1 MNRIDTDTLRTGQI
15 FSEPVYSE
23 GSNLLVP
30 AMVPL
35 LQRDIDFLYTW
46 GIEFV
51 STDGYILTDDE
62 IAAAAEEAAAAKAAA
77 AEAAAEAAAAKAAAL
92 EGPPEQEELT
102 DIQISIT
109 DVKKNSGPYRAY
121 KSLIE
126 KLDSVFTGIKS
137 GVDMEMRVIDNIGA
151 QLLNDLRNYPNN
163 FVGFILGGEVTGH
176 ELAKSSVNTAI
187 LAALTSQELHL
198 PNHKINNIVSG
209 ALLHDI
215 GMIRLSKGI
224 TEKKGGLSDAEF
236 EQIKSHTLHSSKI
249 VSKELFGNS
258 EVNLIA
264 LHHHE
269 RWDGKGYPDQLSEN
283 AIDMGARIV
292 SVADAFEAMVSKKS
306 YRESILGYQAI
317 KNMLADNARRFDPAV
332 IMAFTKIMGIY
343 PIGSIIKL
351 NDESVARVLSVN
363 SNAPLRPVVQLLVN
377 KTGKVYK
384 SGEGEVVD
392 LLAERTLFIKKAM
405 DPAEF
410 AGTDE

>member
-1 MNRIDTDTLRTGQI
+1 MNKINTDTLRAGQV
-15 FSEPVYSE
+15 FSAPVYSE
-23 GSNLLVP
+23 GSSLLVP
-30 AMVPL
+30 AMIPL

-46 GIEFV
+46 GIEAV
-51 STDGYILTDDE
+51 STEGYALSDEE
-62 IAAAAEEAAAAKAAA
+62 IASAAIQAASSEPAD
-77 AEAAAEAAAAKAAAL
+77 L
-92 EGPPEQEELT
+92 G
-102 DIQISIT
+102 DVQISIS
-109 DVKKNSGPYRAY
+109 DVKQNSSQYRAY

-126 KLDSVFTGIKS
+126 KLDSVFIGIKN
-137 GVDMEMRVIDNIGA
+137 GVDMEMRVVDNIGA
-151 QLLNDLRNYPNN
+151 QLLKDLREYPNN
-163 FVGFILGGEVTGH
+163 FIGYILGGEVEGK

-187 LAALTSQELHL
+187 LSALTANELHL
-198 PNHKINNIVSG
+198 PNHKISNIVSG
-209 ALLHDI
+209 ALLHDV
-215 GMIRLSKGI
+215 GMFRLSKGI

-236 EQIKSHTLHSSKI
+236 EQIKSHPLHSSKI
-249 VSKELFGNS
+249 VSKELFGNQ

-269 RWDGKGYPDQLSEN
+269 RWDGNGYPDHLSGQ

-306 YRESILGYQAI
+306 YRESMVGYQAI

-343 PIGSIIKL
+343 PIGSIIRL

-363 SNAPLRPVVQLLVN
+363 SNAPLRPVVELLMD
-377 KTGKVYK
+377 KTGKVFK
-384 SGEGEVVD
+384 SGKGEVID
-392 LLAERTLFIKKAM
+392 LLVKKTLFIKKAI

>member
-1 MNRIDTDTLRTGQI
+1 M
-15 FSEPVYSE
+15 
-23 GSNLLVP
+23 
-30 AMVPL
+30 
-35 LQRDIDFLYTW
+35 
-46 GIEFV
+46 
-51 STDGYILTDDE
+51 
-62 IAAAAEEAAAAKAAA
+62 
-77 AEAAAEAAAAKAAAL
+77 
-92 EGPPEQEELT
+92 
-102 DIQISIT
+102 
-109 DVKKNSGPYRAY
+109 
-121 KSLIE
+121 
-126 KLDSVFTGIKS
+126 
-137 GVDMEMRVIDNIGA
+137 
-151 QLLNDLRNYPNN
+151 
-163 FVGFILGGEVTGH
+163 
-176 ELAKSSVNTAI
+176 
-187 LAALTSQELHL
+187 
-198 PNHKINNIVSG
+198 
-209 ALLHDI
+209 
-215 GMIRLSKGI
+215 
-224 TEKKGGLSDAEF
+224 
-236 EQIKSHTLHSSKI
+236 
-249 VSKELFGNS
+249 
-258 EVNLIA
+258 NLIA

>member
-1 MNRIDTDTLRTGQI
+1 MNIIDTDSLRVGQV

-23 GSNLLVP
+23 GDNLLVP
-30 AMVPL
+30 ALIPL

-46 GIEFV
+46 GIDDVLTE
-51 STDGYILTDDE
+51 GYLLSDE
-62 IAAAAEEAAAAKAAA
+62 EVA
-77 AEAAAEAAAAKAAAL
+77 
-92 EGPPEQEELT
+92 ELT
-102 DIQISIT
+102 KEPVKHVNLVDVELSIS
-109 DVKKNSGPYRAY
+109 DVQKNSGPYRSY

-126 KLDSVFTGIKS
+126 KLDGVFVGIKS
-137 GVDMEMRVIDNIGA
+137 GVDIEMRVIDNISG
-151 QLLNDLRNYPNN
+151 QLLKDLRDNPNN
-163 FVGFILGGEVTGH
+163 FIGFILGGEVMGH

-187 LAALTSQELHL
+187 LSALTAQELRL
-198 PNHKINNIVSG
+198 PNHKILNIVSG

-236 EQIKSHTLHSSKI
+236 EQIKSHAVHSSKI
-249 VSKELFGNS
+249 VSKELFGNN

-269 RWDGKGYPDQLSEN
+269 RWDGKGYPDQLAGN

-306 YRESILGYQAI
+306 YRESIVGYQAV

-343 PIGSIIKL
+343 PIGSIIRL

-363 SNAPLRPVVQLLVN
+363 SNAPMRPIVEILIS
-377 KTGKVYK
+377 KAGKIYK
-384 SGEGEVVD
+384 SGKGDVID
-392 LLAERTLFIKKAM
+392 LLADKSLFIKKAM

-410 AGTDE
+410 SGTE

>member
-1 MNRIDTDTLRTGQI
+1 MNVINTDTLRVGQV

-23 GSNLLVP
+23 GENLLVP
-30 AMVPL
+30 KLVPL

-46 GIEFV
+46 GIDDV
-51 STDGYILTDDE
+51 STEGYILSDEE
-62 IAAAAEEAAAAKAAA
+62 IAALSAEPVKQVN
-77 AEAAAEAAAAKAAAL
+77 L
-92 EGPPEQEELT
+92 V
-102 DIQISIT
+102 
-109 DVKKNSGPYRAY
+109 DVKLSISDVQKNSGPYRSY

-126 KLDSVFTGIKS
+126 KLDGVFVGIKS
-137 GVDMEMRVIDNIGA
+137 GVNIEMRVIDNISS
-151 QLLNDLRNYPNN
+151 QLLNDLRDNPNN
-163 FVGFILGGEVTGH
+163 FIGYILGGEVTGH

-187 LAALTSQELHL
+187 LSALTAQELRL
-198 PNHKINNIVSG
+198 PNHKILNVVSG

-236 EQIKSHTLHSSKI
+236 EQIKSHPLHSSKI
-249 VSKELFGNS
+249 VSKELFGNN

-269 RWDGKGYPDQLSEN
+269 RWDGKGYPDHLSEN

-306 YRESILGYQAI
+306 YRESIVGYQAV

-343 PIGSIIKL
+343 PIGSIIRL

-363 SNAPLRPVVQLLVN
+363 SNAPMRPIVEILIS
-377 KTGKVYK
+377 K
-384 SGEGEVVD
+384 SGQIFKSGAGEVID
-392 LLAERTLFIKKAM
+392 LLAEKSLFIKKAI

-410 AGTDE
+410 AGAE

>member
-1 MNRIDTDTLRTGQI
+1 MNRIETDTLRAGQV
-15 FSEPVYSE
+15 FSTSVYSE
-23 GSNLLVP
+23 GNSLLVP
-30 AMVPL
+30 AMIPL

-46 GIEFV
+46 GIEAV
-51 STDGYILTDDE
+51 STEGNVFTG
-62 IAAAAEEAAAAKAAA
+62 EET
-77 AEAAAEAAAAKAAAL
+77 AAAL
-92 EGPPEQEELT
+92 TEPSKPGELV
-102 DIQISIT
+102 DVKISIS
-109 DVKKNSGPYRAY
+109 DVQENSIPYQAY

-126 KLDSVFTGIKS
+126 RLGSVFVGIKS
-137 GVDMEMRVIDNIGA
+137 GVDMEMRVVEGIGN
-151 QLLNDLRNYPNN
+151 QLLNDLISYPNN
-163 FVGFILGGEVTGH
+163 FIGYILGGEVTGH

-187 LAALTSQELHL
+187 LSAMTAQELRL
-198 PNHKINNIVSG
+198 QDRKIVNIVSG

-249 VSKELFGNS
+249 VSNELFGNN
-258 EVNLIA
+258 EVTLIA

-269 RWDGKGYPDQLSEN
+269 RWDGKGYPDQIAGT
-283 AIDMGARIV
+283 AIDIGARIV

-306 YRESILGYQAI
+306 YRKSIVGYQAV

-343 PIGSIIKL
+343 PIGSILQL
-351 NDESVARVLSVN
+351 NDESVARVITVN
-363 SNAPLRPVVQLLVN
+363 SNAPLRPVVELLMD
-377 KTGKVYK
+377 KTGKVFNT
-384 SGEGEVVD
+384 GEGTVID
-392 LLAERTLFIKKAM
+392 LLSEKTLFIKKAV

>member
-1 MNRIDTDTLRTGQI
+1 MNIISTDSLRVGQV

-23 GSNLLVP
+23 GENLLVP
-30 AMVPL
+30 KLIPL

-46 GIEFV
+46 GI
-51 STDGYILTDDE
+51 DDVLSE
-62 IAAAAEEAAAAKAAA
+62 GNLLSDEEVA
-77 AEAAAEAAAAKAAAL
+77 
-92 EGPPEQEELT
+92 ELT
-102 DIQISIT
+102 KEPVKHVNLMDVELSIS
-109 DVKKNSGPYRAY
+109 DVQKNSGPYRSY

-126 KLDSVFTGIKS
+126 KLDGVFIGIKS
-137 GVDMEMRVIDNIGA
+137 GVDIEMRVIDNISG
-151 QLLNDLRNYPNN
+151 QLLNDLRDNPNN
-163 FVGFILGGEVTGH
+163 FIGFILGGEVTGH

-187 LAALTSQELHL
+187 LSALTAQEMRL
-198 PNHKINNIVSG
+198 PNHKILNIVSG

-249 VSKELFGNS
+249 VSKELFGNN
-258 EVNLIA
+258 EVNQIA

-269 RWDGKGYPDQLSEN
+269 RWDGKGYPDKLTGN
-283 AIDMGARIV
+283 TIDMGARIV

-306 YRESILGYQAI
+306 YRESIVGYQAV

-343 PIGSIIKL
+343 PIGSIIRL

-363 SNAPLRPVVQLLVN
+363 TNAPMRPIVEILIS
-377 KTGKVYK
+377 KAGKIYK
-384 SGEGEVVD
+384 SGTGDVID
-392 LLAERTLFIKKAM
+392 LLAEKSIFIKKAM

-410 AGTDE
+410 TST

>member
-1 MNRIDTDTLRTGQI
+1 MNIIDTDSLRVGQI

-23 GSNLLVP
+23 GDNLLVP
-30 AMVPL
+30 KLIPL

-46 GIEFV
+46 GIDDVLTE
-51 STDGYILTDDE
+51 GYLLSDEEVEALTKEPVKHVDLVDV
-62 IAAAAEEAAAAKAAA
+62 
-77 AEAAAEAAAAKAAAL
+77 
-92 EGPPEQEELT
+92 ELS
-102 DIQISIT
+102 IS
-109 DVKKNSGPYRAY
+109 DVQKNSGPYRSY

-126 KLDSVFTGIKS
+126 KLDGVFVGIKS
-137 GVDMEMRVIDNIGA
+137 GVDIEMRVIDNISG
-151 QLLNDLRNYPNN
+151 QLLKDLRDNPNN
-163 FVGFILGGEVTGH
+163 FIGFILGGEVTGH

-187 LAALTSQELHL
+187 LSALTSQELRL
-198 PNHKINNIVSG
+198 PNHKILNIVSG

-236 EQIKSHTLHSSKI
+236 EQIKSHPLHSSKI
-249 VSKELFGNS
+249 VSKELFGNN

-269 RWDGKGYPDQLSEN
+269 RWDGKGYPNHLTGN

-306 YRESILGYQAI
+306 YRESIVGYQAV

-343 PIGSIIKL
+343 PIGSIIRL

-363 SNAPLRPVVQLLVN
+363 SNAPLRPIVEILISKN
-377 KTGKVYK
+377 GKIFK
-384 SGEGEVVD
+384 SGEGEVID
-392 LLAERTLFIKKAM
+392 LLAEKSIFIKKAI

-410 AGTDE
+410 AGTA

>member
-1 MNRIDTDTLRTGQI
+1 MNIIDTDTLRVGQV

-23 GSNLLVP
+23 GDNLLVP
-30 AMVPL
+30 ALIPL

-46 GIEFV
+46 GIDDVLTE
-51 STDGYILTDDE
+51 GYLLSDE
-62 IAAAAEEAAAAKAAA
+62 EVA
-77 AEAAAEAAAAKAAAL
+77 
-92 EGPPEQEELT
+92 ELT
-102 DIQISIT
+102 KEPVKHVNLEDVELSIS
-109 DVKKNSGPYRAY
+109 DVQKNSGPYRSY

-126 KLDSVFTGIKS
+126 KLDSVFIGIKS
-137 GVDMEMRVIDNIGA
+137 GVDIEMRVIDNISG
-151 QLLNDLRNYPNN
+151 QLLKDLRDNPNN
-163 FVGFILGGEVTGH
+163 FIGFILGGEVMGH
-176 ELAKSSVNTAI
+176 DLAKSSVNTAI
-187 LAALTSQELHL
+187 LSALTAQELRL
-198 PNHKINNIVSG
+198 PNHKILNIVSG

-236 EQIKSHTLHSSKI
+236 EQIKSHTVHSSKI
-249 VSKELFGNS
+249 VSKELFGNN

-269 RWDGKGYPDQLSEN
+269 RWDGKGYPDQLVGN

-306 YRESILGYQAI
+306 YRESIVGYQAV

-343 PIGSIIKL
+343 PIGSIIRL

-363 SNAPLRPVVQLLVN
+363 SNAPMRPIVEILISKAGQI
-377 KTGKVYK
+377 YK
-384 SGEGEVVD
+384 SGAGEVID
-392 LLAERTLFIKKAM
+392 LLAEKGLFIKKAM

-410 AGTDE
+410 SDTE

>member
-1 MNRIDTDTLRTGQI
+1 MNIIDTDSLRVGQI

-23 GSNLLVP
+23 GDNLLVP
-30 AMVPL
+30 ALIPL

-46 GIEFV
+46 GIDDVLTE
-51 STDGYILTDDE
+51 GYLLSDE
-62 IAAAAEEAAAAKAAA
+62 EV
-77 AEAAAEAAAAKAAAL
+77 AAL
-92 EGPPEQEELT
+92 SKEPVKQVNLVDVE
-102 DIQISIT
+102 ISIS
-109 DVKKNSGPYRAY
+109 DVQKNSGPYRSY

-126 KLDSVFTGIKS
+126 KLDGVFVGIKS
-137 GVDMEMRVIDNIGA
+137 GVDIEMRVIDNISG
-151 QLLNDLRNYPNN
+151 QLLKDLRDNPNN
-163 FVGFILGGEVTGH
+163 FIGFILGGEVMGH

-187 LAALTSQELHL
+187 LSALTAQELKL
-198 PNHKINNIVSG
+198 PNHKILNIVSG

-249 VSKELFGNS
+249 VSKELFGNN

-269 RWDGKGYPDQLSEN
+269 RWDGKGYPDKLVGN

-306 YRESILGYQAI
+306 YRESIVGYQAV

-343 PIGSIIKL
+343 PIGSIIRL

-363 SNAPLRPVVQLLVN
+363 SSAPLRPIVEILISRAG
-377 KTGKVYK
+377 KIFRSGTGDVI
-384 SGEGEVVD
+384 D
-392 LLAERTLFIKKAM
+392 LLAEKSLFIKKAM

-410 AGTDE
+410 SGTE

>member
-1 MNRIDTDTLRTGQI
+1 MNIIDTDTLRVGQV

-23 GSNLLVP
+23 GDNLLVP
-30 AMVPL
+30 KLIPL

-46 GIEFV
+46 GIDDVLTE
-51 STDGYILTDDE
+51 GYLLSDE
-62 IAAAAEEAAAAKAAA
+62 EVA
-77 AEAAAEAAAAKAAAL
+77 
-92 EGPPEQEELT
+92 ELT
-102 DIQISIT
+102 KEPVKHVNLVDVELSIS
-109 DVKKNSGPYRAY
+109 DVQKNSGPYRSY

-126 KLDSVFTGIKS
+126 KLDGVFVGIKS
-137 GVDMEMRVIDNIGA
+137 GVDIEMRVIDNISG
-151 QLLNDLRNYPNN
+151 QLLKDLRDNPNN
-163 FVGFILGGEVTGH
+163 FVGFILGGEVMGH

-187 LAALTSQELHL
+187 LSALTSQELRL
-198 PNHKINNIVSG
+198 PNHKILNIVSG

-236 EQIKSHTLHSSKI
+236 EQIKSHTVHSSKI
-249 VSKELFGNS
+249 VSKELFGNN

-269 RWDGKGYPDQLSEN
+269 RWDGKGYPDQLAGN

-306 YRESILGYQAI
+306 YRESIVGYQAV

-343 PIGSIIKL
+343 PIGSIIRL
-351 NDESVARVLSVN
+351 NDDSVARVLSVN
-363 SNAPLRPVVQLLVN
+363 SNAPMRPIVEILIS
-377 KTGKVYK
+377 KAGKIYK
-384 SGEGEVVD
+384 SGKGEIID
-392 LLAERTLFIKKAM
+392 LLADKSLFIKKAM

-410 AGTDE
+410 SGTE

>member
-1 MNRIDTDTLRTGQI
+1 MNIIDTDTLRVGQV

-23 GSNLLVP
+23 GDNLLVP
-30 AMVPL
+30 KLIPL

-46 GIEFV
+46 GIDDVLTE
-51 STDGYILTDDE
+51 GYLLSDE
-62 IAAAAEEAAAAKAAA
+62 EVA
-77 AEAAAEAAAAKAAAL
+77 
-92 EGPPEQEELT
+92 ELT
-102 DIQISIT
+102 KEPVNHVNLVDVELSIS
-109 DVKKNSGPYRAY
+109 DVQKNSGPYRSY

-126 KLDSVFTGIKS
+126 KLDGVFVGIKS
-137 GVDMEMRVIDNIGA
+137 GVDIEMRVIDNISG
-151 QLLNDLRNYPNN
+151 QLLKDLRDNPNN
-163 FVGFILGGEVTGH
+163 FIGFILGGEVMGH

-187 LAALTSQELHL
+187 LSALTAQELRL
-198 PNHKINNIVSG
+198 PNHKILNIVSG

-236 EQIKSHTLHSSKI
+236 EQIKSHTVHSSKI
-249 VSKELFGNS
+249 VSKELFGNN

-269 RWDGKGYPDQLSEN
+269 RWDGKGYPDKLTGN

-306 YRESILGYQAI
+306 YRESIVGYQAV

-343 PIGSIIKL
+343 PIGSIIRL

-363 SNAPLRPVVQLLVN
+363 SNAPMRPIVEILISKAGQI
-377 KTGKVYK
+377 YK
-384 SGEGEVVD
+384 SGAGEVID
-392 LLAERTLFIKKAM
+392 LLAEKSLFIKKAM

-410 AGTDE
+410 SSTE

>member
-1 MNRIDTDTLRTGQI
+1 MNVIDTDTLRVGQI

-23 GSNLLVP
+23 GENLLVP
-30 AMVPL
+30 GLIPL

-46 GIEFV
+46 GIDDVLTE
-51 STDGYILTDDE
+51 GYLLSDE
-62 IAAAAEEAAAAKAAA
+62 EV
-77 AEAAAEAAAAKAAAL
+77 AAL
-92 EGPPEQEELT
+92 SKEPVKHVNLVDVE
-102 DIQISIT
+102 ISIS
-109 DVKKNSGPYRAY
+109 DVQKNSGPYRSY

-126 KLDSVFTGIKS
+126 KLDGVFVGIKS
-137 GVDMEMRVIDNIGA
+137 GVDIEMRVIDNISG
-151 QLLNDLRNYPNN
+151 QLLKDLRDNPNN
-163 FVGFILGGEVTGH
+163 FIGFILGGEVMGH

-187 LAALTSQELHL
+187 LSALTAQELRL
-198 PNHKINNIVSG
+198 PNHKILNIVSG

-236 EQIKSHTLHSSKI
+236 EQIKSHTVHSSKI
-249 VSKELFGNS
+249 VSKELFGNN
-258 EVNLIA
+258 EVNQIA

-269 RWDGKGYPDQLSEN
+269 RWDGKGYPDKLAGN

-306 YRESILGYQAI
+306 YRESIVGYQAV

-343 PIGSIIKL
+343 PIGSIIRL

-363 SNAPLRPVVQLLVN
+363 SNAPLRPIVEILIS
-377 KTGKVYK
+377 KAGKIYK
-384 SGEGEVVD
+384 SGMGEIVD
-392 LLAERTLFIKKAM
+392 LLAEKSLFIKKAI

-410 AGTDE
+410 AGT

>member
-46 GIEFV
+46 GIESV
-51 STDGYILTDDE
+51 STEGYLLTDEE
-62 IAAAAEEAAAAKAAA
+62 IAAAEAEAAAA
-77 AEAAAEAAAAKAAAL
+77 AEAEAAIAAMAEEPL
-92 EGPPEQEELT
+92 EEEDLT
-102 DIQISIT
+102 DVQISIS

-126 KLDSVFTGIKS
+126 KLDSVFVGIKS
-137 GVDMEMRVIDNIGA
+137 GVDMEMRVIDGIST
-151 QLLNDLRNYPNN
+151 QLLNDLRSYPNN

-187 LAALTSQELHL
+187 LSALTAQELRL
-198 PNHKINNIVSG
+198 PNHKILNIVSG

-249 VSKELFGNS
+249 VSKELFGNN

-269 RWDGKGYPDQLSEN
+269 RWDGKGYPDQLAEN

-306 YRESILGYQAI
+306 YRESIVGYQAV

-343 PIGSIIKL
+343 PIGSIIRL

-363 SNAPLRPVVQLLVN
+363 SNAPLRPVVELLVS
-377 KTGKVYK
+377 KTGKVFK
-384 SGEGEVVD
+384 SGEGETID
-392 LLAERTLFIKKAM
+392 LLADKSLFIKKAI